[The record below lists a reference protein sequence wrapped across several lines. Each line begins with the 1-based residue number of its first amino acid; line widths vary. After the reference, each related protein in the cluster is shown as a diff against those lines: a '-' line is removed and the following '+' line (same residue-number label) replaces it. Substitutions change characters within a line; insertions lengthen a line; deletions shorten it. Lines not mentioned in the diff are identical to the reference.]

1 MKVKEISISKGFKV
15 SLGYQVIQGSVA
27 ITIEVEE
34 GEDPNTAYEQAKAW
48 VSEKIREEIKKAV
61 KSTRQIKDFVE
72 AESLR

>member
-27 ITIEVEE
+27 ITIEVEK

-72 AESLR
+72 AENLR